1 MKELFTIGDL
11 SKLFQVKISTL
22 RYYDDIGLLKPE
34 YVDEKI
40 IIGIIQL
47 NILKD

>member
-22 RYYDDIGLLKPE
+22 RYYDDIRL
-34 YVDEKI
+34 
-40 IIGIIQL
+40 
-47 NILKD
+47 